1 MVCVAQLPAF
11 TLSNNFSD
19 PDQFIPDRFLPAD
32 HPDRPKSTLTD
43 KQDALQPF
51 SVGPKSC
58 LGKGLALAEMKM
70 ILARFVWHF
79 DFELLDDGFAI
90 EKQRTFFFRE
100 RPPLN
105 VSLSA
110 RKH

>member
-1 MVCVAQLPAF
+1 VCVAQLPAF
-11 TLSNNFSD
+11 TLSNNFAL
-19 PDQFIPDRFLPAD
+19 PDSYLPNRWLPAD
-32 HPDRPKSTLTD
+32 HPDRPKITLTD

-58 LGKGLALAEMKM
+58 LGKGLALAEMKL
-70 ILARFVWHF
+70 ILARFVWRF

-90 EKQRTFFFRE
+90 EKQRAFFFRE

-105 VSLSA
+105 VRLSVT
-110 RKH
+110 KH